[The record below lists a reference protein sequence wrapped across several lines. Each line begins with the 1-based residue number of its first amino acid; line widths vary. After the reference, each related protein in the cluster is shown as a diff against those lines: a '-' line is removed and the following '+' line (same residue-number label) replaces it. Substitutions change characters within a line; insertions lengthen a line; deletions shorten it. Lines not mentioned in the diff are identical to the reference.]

1 MDSRDDHF
9 GFRDFALDFDA
20 FSWSDFRLWIPSF
33 GFWALRCALDF
44 HDLCSGF
51 SLAKAREARG
61 NASQSIFGIKVAMS
75 FFYVERCRYIIV
87 QYSICGC
94 TLNSRVDR
102 PSFGFRI
109 LDSGFEDSGLW
120 PDVHRAAGSR
130 PRSRQRLVCI
140 RAARVESLPAHIP

>member
-75 FFYVERCRYIIV
+75 FFYGERCRYIIITLFV
-87 QYSICGC
+87 CK
-94 TLNSRVDR
+94 LNSRSR
-102 PSFGFRI
+102 SSFGFRI
-109 LDSGFEDSGLW
+109 LDSGFEEMKI
-120 PDVHRAAGSR
+120 PDCCRTFIAPLEAGHVAGSG
-130 PRSRQRLVCI
+130 SCASARL
-140 RAARVESLPAHIP
+140 ESLPAHIP

>member
-9 GFRDFALDFDA
+9 GFRGFALDFDD

-61 NASQSIFGIKVAMS
+61 NASQSIFGIKVATS
-75 FFYVERCRYIIV
+75 FFYGERCRYIIV
-87 QYSICGC
+87 TLFVC
-94 TLNSRVDR
+94 TLNSRTGSR
-102 PSFGFRI
+102 SSFGFRI
-109 LDSGFEDSGLW
+109 LDSGFEEMKI
-120 PDVHRAAGSR
+120 PDCCRTFIAPLEAGHVAGSG
-130 PRSRQRLVCI
+130 SCASARL
-140 RAARVESLPAHIP
+140 ESLPAHIP